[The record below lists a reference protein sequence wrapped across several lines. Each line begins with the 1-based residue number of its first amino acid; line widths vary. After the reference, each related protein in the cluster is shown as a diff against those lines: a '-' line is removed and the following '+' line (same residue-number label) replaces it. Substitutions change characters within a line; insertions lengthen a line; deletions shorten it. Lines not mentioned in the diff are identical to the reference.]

1 MDYGTAIS
9 RIVPGTFVPDLGNAP
24 STTEAPTVTPIPGVG
39 ATPSTSS
46 TNGPSFKDTLAQAI
60 SDVNDKLNTSDQMTR
75 DLADGKT
82 NDDQKVVESTEEANL
97 ALSYLTAV
105 RSKLITAYQ
114 AVEQMQV

>member
-1 MDYGTAIS
+1 MDYGSAIS
-9 RIVPGTFVPDLGNAP
+9 RIVPGTFVPDMGNAP
-24 STTEAPTVTPIPGVG
+24 SASEAPTVTPIPGVG
-39 ATPSTSS
+39 ATTD
-46 TNGPSFKDTLAQAI
+46 TNTTGQSFKDTLNAML
-60 SDVNDKLNTSDQMTR
+60 SDVNDKINASDQATR

-114 AVEQMQV
+114 QVEQMQI